1 VTARGLA
8 LTLAAGVLLGW
19 HFATWITS
27 LEHTGVAASMVFVN
41 SSPLWIVLLAWLF
54 LKERPRKGVGAGIL
68 TAVAGGLIL
77 GLDGTSAAAGAAGDR
92 PLFGNMLALSGA
104 VFVSGNMLLGRAAQR
119 SGLSL
124 MAYSGLSYLAAAVS
138 LLPLPWLLG
147 QPYYG
152 PYPLSAFAW
161 IAALA
166 LVSQLIGHTGLNYA
180 LRFLDPTLIATVLLL
195 EPAVASILAW
205 AVFGELPGFATAGG
219 GLVLLA
225 GIALVI
231 RAQGRPAR
239 QNTTENVL

>member
-1 VTARGLA
+1 MARGRHAVRRGAHDRRLAHGRLAAVPGRPDQLSRGGGNGGPLLPSPVLLGIIVLAVGVSAIFIRLAEAPGTIIAVYRLLLASLLSLPAALRGLSRSRVTARGLA

-124 MAYSGLSYLAAAVS
+124 MAYSGLSYLAA
-138 LLPLPWLLG
+138 
-147 QPYYG
+147 
-152 PYPLSAFAW
+152 
-161 IAALA
+161 
-166 LVSQLIGHTGLNYA
+166 
-180 LRFLDPTLIATVLLL
+180 
-195 EPAVASILAW
+195 
-205 AVFGELPGFATAGG
+205 
-219 GLVLLA
+219 
-225 GIALVI
+225 
-231 RAQGRPAR
+231 
-239 QNTTENVL
+239 